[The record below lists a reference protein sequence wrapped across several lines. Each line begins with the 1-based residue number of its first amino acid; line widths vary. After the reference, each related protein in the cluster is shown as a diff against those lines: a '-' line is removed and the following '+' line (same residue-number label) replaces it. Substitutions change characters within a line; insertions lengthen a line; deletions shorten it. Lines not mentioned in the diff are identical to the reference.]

1 MSRSR
6 SCCRVRQTVLQTIGD
21 VEGNEACLSVDS
33 PYTPGMTHSTRD
45 VTVDDLNAVQ
55 QLNEA
60 VTPAVNSLDLA
71 ELRWFLD
78 NASYF
83 RLVERDDGEL
93 LAFMIG
99 LEQGRDY
106 RSLNYQWFAK
116 RHDRFAYVD
125 RIAVANAGRRLGLAS
140 MLYDDFIDKVGHRS
154 GLLVCEV
161 NTKPRNDGSLAYHE
175 ALGFKPVGTQWTE
188 NNTKEVVLLERPLR
202 GSENE

>member
-1 MSRSR
+1 MQSR
-6 SCCRVRQTVLQTIGD
+6 LD
-21 VEGNEACLSVDS
+21 VEHGNACLPADS
-33 PYTPGMTHSTRD
+33 TYTRGMTQAIRD
-45 VTVDDLNAVQ
+45 ATANDLAAIQV
-55 QLNEA
+55 LNEA

-83 RLVERDDGEL
+83 RLVEREDGEL
-93 LAFMIG
+93 LAFLIG
-99 LEQGRDY
+99 LEEGRNY
-106 RSLNYQWFAK
+106 RSLNYKWFAQ

-140 MLYDDFIDKVGHRS
+140 RLYDDFIDKVAHKS

-188 NNTKEVVLLERPLR
+188 NNTKEVVLLERPLKDR
-202 GSENE
+202 SNE